1 MASLPEA
8 DKHQY
13 LTDATGKRTH
23 IVLPIEE
30 YEELLEE
37 AWHHRVVTERRG
49 GEIISLDEMKRRLEL
64 E

>member
-1 MASLPEA
+1 MARLPEA

-23 IVLPIEE
+23 IVVPIEE

-37 AWHHRVVTERRG
+37 AWHRRIIAERRG
-49 GEIISLDEMKRRLEL
+49 GETVSLAEMKEQLEL
-64 E
+64 K